1 MYKILLFVVLIC
13 IINALVFVFLDSDL
27 FMLTKKA
34 FNQPWRF
41 LTFQFCHLNQ
51 MHLMENIIG
60 FLLVGFIAAEINAD
74 LWKFSLAYFA
84 SVFVVIP
91 FVFLLSSEGPVAG
104 NSTGI
109 YGALSMTLIE
119 SRKLVPIRI
128 TVPLFM
134 LLIFSMSIVNFLRC
148 GMCFERYFESEFYHF
163 IGFVSGAVVS
173 SVSIKKRKYIL
184 RVKK

>member
-13 IINALVFVFLDSDL
+13 VINALVFVFFDSDL
-27 FMLTKKA
+27 FMLTQKA

-60 FLLVGFIAAEINAD
+60 FLLVGFIAMEINAD
-74 LWKFSLAYFA
+74 IGRFSVAYFA
-84 SVFVVIP
+84 SVFIVIP

-109 YGALSMTLIE
+109 YGVLSMTLIK
-119 SRKLVPIRI
+119 SRKLVPLKI
-128 TVPLFM
+128 TIPLFI
-134 LLIFSMSIVNFLRC
+134 LLIFSMSSLNFLRC
-148 GMCFERYFESEFYHF
+148 GMCFEEYFESEFYHF
-163 IGFVSGAVVS
+163 MGFVSGAIVS
-173 SVSIKKRKYIL
+173 FVSIKKPKHIL
-184 RVKK
+184 RG